1 MMDYNKVAEY
11 FITTVFKRGKAEMMS
26 RFNIHSQ
33 GETLVLGYL
42 SKRSGTQI
50 LPSEIAKFTRTSTA
64 RITTILNNLE
74 SKQLVTREMSKTDR
88 RKILVAITDK
98 GETAAEAV
106 RAEACDYLARIF
118 KEMGEERTE
127 SFIENFN
134 LFLEIGIRFS
144 QEDKEKAGEKDA

>member
-1 MMDYNKVAEY
+1 MDYNKVAEY
-11 FITTVFKRGKAEMMS
+11 FITTVFKREKAEMMS

-50 LPSEIAKFTRTSTA
+50 LPSEIAKFTRTSTV

-106 RAEACDYLARIF
+106 REEACDYLARIF

>member
-1 MMDYNKVAEY
+1 MDYNKVAEY
-11 FITTVFKRGKAEMMS
+11 FITAVFKRGKAEMMS

-42 SKRSGTQI
+42 AKRAGTQI

-74 SKQLVTREMSKTDR
+74 NKQLVTREMSKTDR

-98 GETAAEAV
+98 GQSEADAI

-118 KEMGEERTE
+118 EEMGEERTE

-144 QEDKEKAGEKDA
+144 KEDDEKAEGKDA

>member
-1 MMDYNKVAEY
+1 MDYNKVAEY
-11 FITTVFKRGKAEMMS
+11 FITTVFKREKAEMMS

-50 LPSEIAKFTRTSTA
+50 LPSEIAKFTRTSTV